1 MKCTEC
7 SDFTRR
13 LRQTQP
19 KLSEEEKKVVRD
31 ERKVHLDRVL
41 AERLSWHN
49 RMQECRDSLNEDVM
63 AIYLDGMDQEKTWIP
78 KLSYKE
84 QDKKADKVLKC
95 R

>member
-1 MKCTEC
+1 MKCNEC

-13 LRQTQP
+13 LRATP
-19 KLSEEEKKVVRD
+19 RPTEEEKKKIRED
-31 ERKVHLDRVL
+31 RKRHHDKVL

-49 RMQECRDSLNEDVM
+49 RMQECRDSLNEDIM

-78 KLSYKE
+78 KISYKE

>member
-1 MKCTEC
+1 M
-7 SDFTRR
+7 
-13 LRQTQP
+13 
-19 KLSEEEKKVVRD
+19 
-31 ERKVHLDRVL
+31 DRVL